1 MINIIRKEFKVS
13 RMWLFLLG
21 LSLVF
26 SLAIWRVDYGRDGAS
41 VISFSSNLVF
51 AYGVFLL
58 VYLSVIVLNDYE
70 IQNKSYILFNSF
82 PLDRNKLVG
91 SRYLLVLIYMILYS
105 IPMGLTNKII
115 IPLIYEIES
124 PLEIFKS
131 FGLIIPLNLIL
142 YSIYFPFYFK
152 SRDGLLVLNQVTR
165 ILVVLAPSIVAK
177 LARNQ
182 IMGKLI
188 GFLGKMGN
196 KQLSTGF
203 LIFSLV
209 LYYISLQVS
218 KRIYSRKEFF

>member
-13 RMWLFLLG
+13 KFWLFLLG

-26 SLAIWRVDYGRDGAS
+26 ALAIWRVDYGSGGAS
-41 VISFSSNLVF
+41 VISFSPNLVF
-51 AYGVFLL
+51 SYGVFLL
-58 VYLSVIVLNDYE
+58 VYLSIIVLNDYE
-70 IQNKSYILFNSF
+70 IQNKSHVLINSF
-82 PLDRNKLVG
+82 PLARNNLVR

-105 IPMGLTNKII
+105 IPMGLTNKIL

-131 FGLIIPLNLIL
+131 FSIIIPLNLIL
-142 YSIYFPFYFK
+142 YSLYFPFYFK

-182 IMGKLI
+182 VMRKLI
-188 GFLGKMGN
+188 GFLGRMGN
-196 KQLSTGF
+196 KQISTGF

-218 KRIYSRKEFF
+218 KRIYLGKEFF